1 LPQEGAFVN
10 SDQNFTDSQQTLQ
23 RLARTG
29 SETRQET
36 SVVTSPG
43 ARAGAWA
50 AIVKSNSSYNFYNVC
65 AVEMT
70 EPGVPPDEIGQEIEA
85 VNLAES
91 FLQQGSLAAGT
102 YIVMSRVGEK
112 YVFYAPV

>member
-1 LPQEGAFVN
+1 MNNSSSFV
-10 SDQNFTDSQQTLQ
+10 DSQQTLQ

-50 AIVKSNSSYNFYNVC
+50 AVVKSNSSYNVYNVR
-65 AVEMT
+65 AVEIT
-70 EPGVPPDEIGQEIEA
+70 EPGVPPDEMGQEIQA

-91 FLQQGSLAAGT
+91 FMQQGGLPAGK

-112 YVFYAPV
+112 YIFYAPV

>member
-1 LPQEGAFVN
+1 MNN
-10 SDQNFTDSQQTLQ
+10 SSSFADSQQTLQ

-29 SETRQET
+29 SESRQET
-36 SVVTSPG
+36 LVVISPG

-50 AIVKSNSSYNFYNVC
+50 AIVKSNSSYNVYNVR
-65 AVEMT
+65 AVEIT
-70 EPGVPPDEIGQEIEA
+70 EPGVPPDEMGQEIQA

-91 FLQQGSLAAGT
+91 FMQQGSLPTGT
-102 YIVMSRVGEK
+102 YIAMSRVGEK

>member
-1 LPQEGAFVN
+1 MNNGSSFV
-10 SDQNFTDSQQTLQ
+10 DSQQTLQ

-29 SETRQET
+29 SEARQET

-50 AIVKSNSSYNFYNVC
+50 AKVKSNSSYNVYNVR
-65 AVEMT
+65 AVEIT
-70 EPGVPPDEIGQEIEA
+70 EPGVPPDEMGQEVEA

-91 FLQQGSLAAGT
+91 FLQQGTLPAGT
-102 YIVMSRVGEK
+102 YVVMSRVGEK
-112 YVFYAPV
+112 YIFYAPV